1 MNPILQPIHGQSDAG
16 QLIHAMLAQESL
28 EAENTK
34 RVISEIELR
43 ATKVGSVLE
52 GILHEAHGSTRWGL
66 NE

>member
-16 QLIHAMLAQESL
+16 QLVHVMLAQESIDV
-28 EAENTK
+28 ESTK
-34 RVISEIELR
+34 RAIGEIELR

-52 GILHEAHGSTRWGL
+52 GILHEARGATHWGL